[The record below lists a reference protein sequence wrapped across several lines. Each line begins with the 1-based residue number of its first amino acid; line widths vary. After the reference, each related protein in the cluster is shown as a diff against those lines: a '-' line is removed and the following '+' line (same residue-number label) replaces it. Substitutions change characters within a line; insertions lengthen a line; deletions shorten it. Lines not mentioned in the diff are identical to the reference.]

1 METES
6 VFNTVYTQQELDFH
20 IQQAKERA
28 ENDLR
33 NELFEWFA
41 TQVWEYNGGC
51 DDGKMNFLIDLNLNS
66 YIPAITDNLTIT
78 MTWKPSEYSK
88 DEITNNLNEV
98 LHSMG
103 IEVDRFSWD
112 D

>member
-6 VFNTVYTQQELDFH
+6 VFKTVYTQEELDAR
-20 IQQAKERA
+20 ILDVA
-28 ENDLR
+28 ENVR
-33 NELFEWFA
+33 EEIKSELFEWFA
-41 TQVWEYNGGC
+41 TQVWEYDGGC
-51 DDGKMNFLIDLNLNS
+51 DDGKMNFLIDLNLHN
-66 YIPAITDNLTIT
+66 YLPAITDNLTIQ
-78 MTWKPSEYSK
+78 MTWKPNEYSK

-98 LHSMG
+98 LHSMS

>member
-6 VFNTVYTQQELDFH
+6 AFKTVYSQEELDIR
-20 IQQAKERA
+20 IQQAISRA
-28 ENDLR
+28 IESTKD
-33 NELFEWFA
+33 ELYEWFA
-41 TQVWEYNGGC
+41 TQVWEYDGGC

-66 YIPAITDNLTIT
+66 YIPAITDNLTIQ

>member
-6 VFNTVYTQQELDFH
+6 VFKTVYTQEELDVR
-20 IQQAKERA
+20 IQQATKRA
-28 ENDLR
+28 IESTKD
-33 NELFEWFA
+33 ELYEWFA
-41 TQVWEYNGGC
+41 VQVWEYDGGC
-51 DDGKMNFLIDLNLNS
+51 DGGKINFLIDLDLNS

-78 MTWKPSEYSK
+78 MTWKPGEYSK